1 METYGGD
8 QFTQFIKY
16 TGKNIS
22 WITEQPVFK
31 KNDYGYNEFLIN
43 TDELE
48 LMGSSTSHKLLTAK
62 YSSFFLDLNHTQMI
76 ANAIDVCKTIK
87 NCTAVLDDDDTIYN
101 YMTNYYLS
109 IVDLNE
115 TQRHET
121 LDSIDKMF
129 THT

>member
-62 YSSFFLDLNHTQMI
+62 YSSFFLELDNSKVV
-76 ANAIDVCKTIK
+76 ANAIEICKTIR
-87 NCTAVLDDDDTIYN
+87 NCSALLDNDQTIYN

-109 IVDLNE
+109 NVGITE
-115 TQRHET
+115 E
-121 LDSIDKMF
+121 
-129 THT
+129 